1 MRTRAWAAAAVL
13 VLGAGG
19 VLAYDV
25 RSSDDARQPT
35 TPATTRLVGV
45 DDLAVEIPVDDLR
58 AGHGCEVDS
67 WGLAAAT
74 DATLLLGAGPV
85 PEGRTPG
92 VFGGPDPQRLSCAF
106 TGDHGDEA
114 AVRFH
119 RGEPPA
125 ADGSAAVG
133 ERVRAAPVECDDVR
147 CSTTAWVE
155 GSSDWLAVAA
165 AGGRSAAT
173 AEVERIVASVRHLE
187 DAVGLPPADWVEPPE
202 GGRAT
207 TYGAW
212 LRARGPEVAVDV
224 HSLPVSTP
232 PVARPGVGSVVARG
246 DTVILFEH
254 APARTPADRVDLLV
268 RVLPATDPDE
278 HPEPATAM
286 AEIDGSSA
294 VVFVPRAR
302 TVPALDVRLGTT
314 VRLQRGDVLS
324 VTAAPEP
331 WSGET
336 VAETLSGEVDGDALE
351 ERERTTYRDR
361 VELAWEVR
369 GEGRTTLRLTVDQDG
384 ERVEVGEIRVEVVDP

>member
-25 RSSDDARQPT
+25 RSSDDAPQPT
-35 TPATTRLVGV
+35 APATTRLVGV

-58 AGHGCEVDS
+58 TGHGCAVDS
-67 WGLAAAT
+67 WDLGAAS
-74 DATLLLGAGPV
+74 DATLLLGEGPV

-119 RGEPPA
+119 RGEPPTV
-125 ADGSAAVG
+125 DGSVAVG
-133 ERVRAAPVECDDVR
+133 ERVRSAPVECDDGR
-147 CSTTAWVE
+147 CRTTAWVE
-155 GSSDWLAVAA
+155 GSDDWLAVAA
-165 AGGRSAAT
+165 VGPQTAAT
-173 AEVERIVASVRHLE
+173 AEVERLVATIRHLD

-202 GGRAT
+202 GERAT

-212 LRARGPEVAVDV
+212 LRARGLEVAVDV
-224 HSLPVSTP
+224 HSHTVSTP
-232 PVARPGVGSVVARG
+232 PVARPGVGSVVPRG
-246 DTVILFEH
+246 DTVTLYEH
-254 APARTPADRVDLLV
+254 APARAPADRVDLLV
-268 RVLPATDPDE
+268 RVLPETDPDE
-278 HPEPATAM
+278 HPEPASEM
-286 AEIDGSSA
+286 VEIDGSSA

-314 VRLQRGDVLS
+314 VRLRRGDVLS
-324 VTAAPEP
+324 VTASPEP
-331 WSGET
+331 WSGEM

-351 ERERTTYRDR
+351 ERDPTTYRDR
-361 VELAWEVR
+361 VELSWDVGR
-369 GEGRTTLRLTVDQDG
+369 GSATLVLSVDHDG
-384 ERVEVGEIRVEVVDP
+384 ERVPVGEIRVEVVDP